1 MSDEIVAV
9 TTVDDV
15 GVAPALGV
23 VLELDES
30 DLVEGNQMNN
40 AGNRR
45 VSNRLGAGWIAPLLG
60 GVGIG
65 AALMYLFDP
74 DRVRGRRARLSDQVV
89 SNANRLGETVER
101 KARDLRNRTQG
112 LLHEVGLLGA
122 KQAGNRSNRSELRT
136 ESTSAG
142 LGVQVI

>member
-15 GVAPALGV
+15 GAPALGV

-30 DLVEGNQMNN
+30 DLVEGNQMASADNLRTTS
-40 AGNRR
+40 G
-45 VSNRLGAGWIAPLLG
+45 LGAGWIAPLLG
-60 GVGIG
+60 GMGIG

-74 DRVRGRRARLSDQVV
+74 DRGRGTRARLSDQLA
-89 SNANRLGETVER
+89 SKANRLGETVGR

-112 LLHEVGLLGA
+112 LLHDVGLLPSG
-122 KQAGNRSNRSELRT
+122 KRGRVEAGNRSYRSEGG
-136 ESTSAG
+136 S
-142 LGVQVI
+142 